1 MCRWKPWSGNFMTR
15 KTKSDEPRDLLADLN
30 EVARELMQMY
40 VVRINGQ
47 DIVLLGPIMGWPEGT
62 DTEVESFGFGELVH
76 VGSVIKMLQGM
87 QGVGEGASVM
97 SKLQ

>member
-1 MCRWKPWSGNFMTR
+1 MTR
-15 KTKSDEPRDLLADLN
+15 KTKSDQEQNEPVIDIQ
-30 EVARELMQMY
+30 EITRELMQMY

-47 DIVLLGPIMGWPEGT
+47 DVVLLGPIMGWPENAE
-62 DTEVESFGFGELVH
+62 TEVESFGFGELVH

-87 QGVGEGASVM
+87 RDTGEGAGGM

>member
-1 MCRWKPWSGNFMTR
+1 MTH
-15 KTKSDEPRDLLADLN
+15 KTKSDQEPDEPVIDIQ
-30 EVARELMQMY
+30 EITRELMQMY

-47 DIVLLGPIMGWPEGT
+47 DVVLLGPIMGWPENAE
-62 DTEVESFGFGELVH
+62 TEVESFGFGELIH

-87 QGVGEGASVM
+87 QGRGEGAGVM

>member
-1 MCRWKPWSGNFMTR
+1 MTR
-15 KTKSDEPRDLLADLN
+15 KTKSDQEQNEPVIDIQ
-30 EVARELMQMY
+30 EITKELMQMY

-47 DIVLLGPIMGWPEGT
+47 DVVLLGPIMGWPENAE
-62 DTEVESFGFGELVH
+62 TEVESFGFGELVH

-87 QGVGEGASVM
+87 QGVGEGAGVM

>member
-1 MCRWKPWSGNFMTR
+1 MTR
-15 KTKSDEPRDLLADLN
+15 KTKSDQEQNEPVIDIQ
-30 EVARELMQMY
+30 EITRELMQMY

-47 DIVLLGPIMGWPEGT
+47 DVVLLGPILGWPENAE
-62 DTEVESFGFGELVH
+62 TEVESFGFGELVH

-87 QGVGEGASVM
+87 QGVGEGAGGM

>member
-1 MCRWKPWSGNFMTR
+1 MAH
-15 KTKSDEPRDLLADLN
+15 EPKQEVDN
-30 EVARELMQMY
+30 ELDMITRELMQMY

-47 DIVLLGPIMGWPEGT
+47 DVVLLGPILGWPESTG
-62 DTEVESFGFGELVH
+62 TEVESFGFGELVH

-87 QGVGEGASVM
+87 QGTGEGAGVM

>member
-1 MCRWKPWSGNFMTR
+1 MTQ
-15 KTKSDEPRDLLADLN
+15 KTKSDQEQNEPVIDIQ
-30 EVARELMQMY
+30 EITRELMQMY

-47 DIVLLGPIMGWPEGT
+47 DVVLLGPIMGWPENAE
-62 DTEVESFGFGELVH
+62 TEVESFGFGELVH

-87 QGVGEGASVM
+87 QGVGEGAGVM

>member
-1 MCRWKPWSGNFMTR
+1 MTR
-15 KTKSDEPRDLLADLN
+15 KTKSDQEQNEPVIDIQ
-30 EVARELMQMY
+30 EITRELMQMY

-47 DIVLLGPIMGWPEGT
+47 DVVLLGPIMGWPENAE
-62 DTEVESFGFGELVH
+62 TEVESFGFGELVH

-87 QGVGEGASVM
+87 QGVGEGAGVM

>member
-15 KTKSDEPRDLLADLN
+15 KTKSDKDDLDIQ
-30 EVARELMQMY
+30 EVTRELMQMY

-47 DIVLLGPIMGWPEGT
+47 DVVLLGPIMGWPEGT

-76 VGSVIKMLQGM
+76 VSSVIEMLQRMWEGD
-87 QGVGEGASVM
+87 GVGSVM
-97 SKLQ
+97 SKMQ

>member
-1 MCRWKPWSGNFMTR
+1 MTH
-15 KTKSDEPRDLLADLN
+15 KTKSDQEPDEPLIDIQ
-30 EVARELMQMY
+30 EITRELMQMY

-47 DIVLLGPIMGWPEGT
+47 DVVLLGPIMGWPENAE
-62 DTEVESFGFGELVH
+62 TEVESFGFGELVH

-87 QGVGEGASVM
+87 QGTGEGAGVM

>member
-1 MCRWKPWSGNFMTR
+1 MAH
-15 KTKSDEPRDLLADLN
+15 EPKQEVDN
-30 EVARELMQMY
+30 ELDMITRELMQMY

-47 DIVLLGPIMGWPEGT
+47 DVVLLGPILGWPESTG
-62 DTEVESFGFGELVH
+62 TEVESFGFGELVH

-87 QGVGEGASVM
+87 RDRGDGVSVM

>member
-1 MCRWKPWSGNFMTR
+1 MAH
-15 KTKSDEPRDLLADLN
+15 EPKQ
-30 EVARELMQMY
+30 EVDSELDMITRELMQMY

-47 DIVLLGPIMGWPEGT
+47 DVVLLGPILGWPESTG
-62 DTEVESFGFGELVH
+62 TEVESFGFGELVH

-87 QGVGEGASVM
+87 RDTGEGASVM

>member
-1 MCRWKPWSGNFMTR
+1 MTR
-15 KTKSDEPRDLLADLN
+15 KTKSDQEPN
-30 EVARELMQMY
+30 EPVIDIQEITRELMQMY

-47 DIVLLGPIMGWPEGT
+47 DVVLLGPIMGWPENAE
-62 DTEVESFGFGELVH
+62 TEVESFGFGELVH

-87 QGVGEGASVM
+87 QGVGEGAGVM

>member
-1 MCRWKPWSGNFMTR
+1 MTR
-15 KTKSDEPRDLLADLN
+15 KTKSDQEPN
-30 EVARELMQMY
+30 EPVIDIQEITRELMQMY

-47 DIVLLGPIMGWPEGT
+47 DVVLLGPILGWPESTG
-62 DTEVESFGFGELVH
+62 TEVESFGFGELVH

-87 QGVGEGASVM
+87 QGVGEGASGM

>member
-15 KTKSDEPRDLLADLN
+15 KTKSEEDNLDIQ
-30 EVARELMQMY
+30 EVTRELMQMY

-47 DIVLLGPIMGWPEGT
+47 DVVLLGPIMGWPEGV